1 MNQGQYICYMCGIHD
16 GRHMLSC
23 PHAQKPG
30 DPGPLYLGY
39 DRAGDPA
46 DLATLRVDPVVAT
59 FNTET
64 WTREEMDRAAE
75 ALLAAAKDATLRAD
89 TMWTSKEKDQAVEA
103 WKAARDAALR
113 ADAARSS
120 ALVGPCPT
128 IDYRTAS
135 WFEINEELKRKD
147 KTAKDQAKVRE
158 EHKRIGDT
166 ERNRYLDYL
175 ASRFASGHLTQDE
188 FDDRKDQ
195 ALTARTQLDL
205 DILVRDLPPMPAP
218 SAPVATQPSALAKQ
232 KKRGI
237 TNVQVVYWVSLA
249 ALWCCILVI
258 LSLVITG

>member
-1 MNQGQYICYMCGIHD
+1 MSQGQYICYMCGMHY
-16 GRHMLSC
+16 GRHNLGCPQEPVNRIKSFLS
-23 PHAQKPG
+23 AEG
-30 DPGPLYLGY
+30 DPVTGY
-39 DRAGDPA
+39 
-46 DLATLRVDPVVAT
+46 DPVVAT
-59 FNTET
+59 FNTGT
-64 WTREEMDRAAE
+64 WTREETDRAAE
-75 ALLAAAKDATLRAD
+75 ALL
-89 TMWTSKEKDQAVEA
+89 
-103 WKAARDAALR
+103 
-113 ADAARSS
+113 AARSS
-120 ALVGPCPT
+120 ALVGPCPV

-147 KTAKDQAKVRE
+147 KTVKDQAKVRE

-237 TNVQVVYWVSLA
+237 TNAQVVYWVSLA